1 MFCSRFEEIEALGT
15 VVLSKT
21 PDAHDVG
28 NEVNV
33 VFSSRFE
40 EIEALGTVVLS
51 KTPDAHDLGNEVNVV
66 CFVPDLKRLRH

>member
-1 MFCSRFEEIEALGT
+1 M
-15 VVLSKT
+15 
-21 PDAHDVG
+21 G

-51 KTPDAHDLGNEVNVV
+51 KTPDAHDVGEKM
-66 CFVPDLKRLRH
+66 KRLDDDRKSINDMFGKRSKDLEDAYNLSVSPCW

>member
-1 MFCSRFEEIEALGT
+1 M
-15 VVLSKT
+15 
-21 PDAHDVG
+21 G
-28 NEVNV
+28 NEVNVWNGILWLMRFHV

-66 CFVPDLKRLRH
+66 YFLLDFKRLRH

>member
-1 MFCSRFEEIEALGT
+1 MFC
-15 VVLSKT
+15 
-21 PDAHDVG
+21 
-28 NEVNV
+28 
-33 VFSSRFE
+33 SRFE